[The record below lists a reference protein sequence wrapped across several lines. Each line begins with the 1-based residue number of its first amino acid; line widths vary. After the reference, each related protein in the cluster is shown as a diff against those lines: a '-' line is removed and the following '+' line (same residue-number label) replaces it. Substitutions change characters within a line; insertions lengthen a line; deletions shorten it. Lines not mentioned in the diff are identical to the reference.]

1 MRYWFCLLFLLPL
14 PAFAETIQTTSRITG
29 VTVYPSGA
37 QVTRDVQFSAP
48 AGQSELLITDL
59 PSGTDAELIR
69 IAGSD
74 GVSVG
79 AFSLR
84 TDRLPPRPKP
94 MSAAQDAAKAV
105 IDALKVREQAAL
117 AGVAGVNA
125 RIEAAEAQIGFLRSV
140 TVDMGD
146 RTVDGMKAVGQM
158 IGTEVLAARQAAL
171 AASADLPAAE
181 AALLTVQE
189 ELARAQGA
197 YDALPQSDTE
207 YAALAVAVTQAE
219 AGESILVVTHYV
231 DATWS
236 PVYDMTLDRKVPRLT
251 IERGV
256 LVTQNSGEDWA
267 GVDFTLSTAQPYV
280 GAEPSGVYPDRP
292 RIVSQEELDRQAKME
307 ADLGGLSEPVM
318 EGEVVQAATSP
329 YANPDLS
336 GDSVVY
342 HYPTPVNLVSSFE
355 RVRLA
360 LDKIVLVPE
369 IEALAVP
376 RSDPTAFLMASF
388 TNETSEILLPGTAFL
403 LRDGTLV
410 GSIDFEK
417 VAPGAKA
424 EVPFGPIEGLR
435 LSRNMP
441 LREEGDRGIISTTN
455 QVEEKAI
462 MTVENLTDEVW
473 PVRVLDQVPYSEQED
488 LEITYS
494 ADPEPAE
501 VDVDGRLG
509 VLAWT
514 FDLAPGETREV
525 RLDHLIRWPDG
536 FVLQ

>member
-1 MRYWFCLLFLLPL
+1 MRYRFCLLFLMPL
-14 PAFAETIQTTSRITG
+14 PAFAETIQATSHITA

-37 QVTRDVQFSAP
+37 QVTREVQFSAP
-48 AGQSELLITDL
+48 VGQNELLITDL
-59 PSGTDAELIR
+59 PSGTEPELIR
-69 IAGSD
+69 LAGSD

-105 IDALKVREQAAL
+105 IDALKVREQAAI
-117 AGVAGVNA
+117 AMVAGVNA
-125 RIEAAEAQIGFLRSV
+125 RVEAAEAQIGFLRSV
-140 TVDMGD
+140 TVDMDD

-171 AASADLPAAE
+171 AATADLPAAE
-181 AALLTVQE
+181 TALLKIQE
-189 ELARAQGA
+189 ELAQAQGA
-197 YDALPQSDTE
+197 YDALPQTDAE
-207 YAALAVAVTQAE
+207 YAALSVAVTQGA
-219 AGESILVVTHYV
+219 AGEAILVVTHYV
-231 DATWS
+231 EASWS
-236 PVYDMTLDRKVPRLT
+236 PVYDMTLERKVPSLT

-256 LVTQNSGEDWA
+256 LVAQNSGEDWV
-267 GVDFTLSTAQPYV
+267 GVDLTLSTAQPFV
-280 GAEPSGVYPDRP
+280 GAEPSGIYPDR
-292 RIVSQEELDRQAKME
+292 RRVVSQEALDRQAKME

-318 EGEVVQAATSP
+318 EGEVVEAATSA

-336 GDSVVY
+336 GDLVVY

-355 RVRLA
+355 SVRLA
-360 LDKIVLVPE
+360 LDKIDLVPE
-369 IEALAVP
+369 IEARAVP
-376 RSDPTAFLMASF
+376 RSDQTAFLMASF

-403 LRDGTLV
+403 LREGTLV

-424 EVPFGPIEGLR
+424 DVPFGPIEGLR
-435 LSRNMP
+435 LSRDMP

-501 VDVDGRLG
+501 VDVDGGLG
-509 VLAWT
+509 VLVWT
-514 FDLAPGETREV
+514 FDLAPGETRDV
-525 RLDHLIRWPDG
+525 RLDHLIRWPEG